1 MLQIL
6 SVTPFEKVPLTQVL
20 ADLVEDELSSYDP
33 NQMNLF

>member
-1 MLQIL
+1 L

-20 ADLVEDELSSYDP
+20 ADIVEDDMNPYDP